1 MNSAP
6 LKSIFPR
13 RLHVQVVAIVSFLLI
28 ATIGLY
34 AWQTTRAQSEN
45 LTLALRNQTAV
56 MAKNIAD
63 LSVNYLLTE
72 DYASIE
78 TLLSKTAEFPDVLSI
93 SVTNK
98 QGGILSHVE
107 RGPDSL
113 PHVRYPSVL
122 LSPPADGKPSSMIS
136 RDRIIVWHPIAEG
149 SVFGWVTIE
158 YSLKVITDLH
168 KRIWRGAVLDAVP
181 VVMVSIFLLLFF
193 LTRHIRA
200 VERITEFAKR
210 LKEQQ
215 GEIIPVERSSFE
227 IEQLMSALNHT
238 SLKLHEQSC
247 AINES
252 SEALRESEK
261 KYRTLFEQSKDA
273 IMIDNPADRIIDI
286 NPAGMELFGY
296 SSKEEIWAVDIA
308 NDIYVNSRDREIFK
322 QTAARQRFIRDYEVK
337 LKKKNGE
344 LLTILITATTVYD
357 EAGNVTAYQGI
368 FRDVTSERMLEDQ
381 LLHARKLE
389 AVGRLTGGIAHD
401 FNNILSA
408 VTSYIYL
415 LQKKMAATDP
425 LRIYVNQIHVTV
437 ERAARLTQ
445 GLLTFSRKQVSN
457 PKPVGLNEI
466 VGNVE
471 PLLRQVLGE
480 DIVLK
485 TALSDEDLTITA
497 DSGQMEQVLV
507 NFAANA
513 RDAMPAGGRLTIE
526 TRPVELS
533 SDFVRMHGQGQPG
546 NYVLLSVADTGIG
559 MDEKT
564 KGHIFEPFFTTK
576 EAGKGTGLGL
586 SIVHGIIKQHNGYI
600 EVFSEPGKG
609 TMFKLYLP
617 AKQTV

>member
-1 MNSAP
+1 
-6 LKSIFPR
+6 
-13 RLHVQVVAIVSFLLI
+13 
-28 ATIGLY
+28 
-34 AWQTTRAQSEN
+34 
-45 LTLALRNQTAV
+45 
-56 MAKNIAD
+56 
-63 LSVNYLLTE
+63 
-72 DYASIE
+72 
-78 TLLSKTAEFPDVLSI
+78 
-93 SVTNK
+93 
-98 QGGILSHVE
+98 
-107 RGPDSL
+107 
-113 PHVRYPSVL
+113 
-122 LSPPADGKPSSMIS
+122 
-136 RDRIIVWHPIAEG
+136 
-149 SVFGWVTIE
+149 
-158 YSLKVITDLH
+158 
-168 KRIWRGAVLDAVP
+168 
-181 VVMVSIFLLLFF
+181 
-193 LTRHIRA
+193 
-200 VERITEFAKR
+200 
-210 LKEQQ
+210 
-215 GEIIPVERSSFE
+215 
-227 IEQLMSALNHT
+227 
-238 SLKLHEQSC
+238 
-247 AINES
+247 
-252 SEALRESEK
+252 
-261 KYRTLFEQSKDA
+261 
-273 IMIDNPADRIIDI
+273 MIDNPADRIIDI
-286 NPAGMELFGY
+286 NLAGIELFGY

-308 NDIYVNSRDREIFK
+308 NDIYVNPRDREIFK

-425 LRIYVNQIHVTV
+425 LRTYVNQIHVTV

-457 PKPVGLNEI
+457 PKPVSLNGI

-564 KGHIFEPFFTTK
+564 KGKIFEPFFTTK

-600 EVFSEPGKG
+600 EVSSEPGKG
-609 TMFKLYLP
+609 TTFKLYLP